1 MALRMVKLENAITH
15 VQPECQDVVM
25 ELKILEKYVMM
36 ALETIILAIVIQPVL
51 TAKCQYVVMV
61 QENSMMIRHEVHPH
75 SAIIV
80 FFQVVLNS
88 VMKGYLMEKRIVA
101 SQTYAMQD
109 VEVLQRMNLQVL
121 FGLIC
126 EPQVP
131 PHVVIVQKN
140 DRSNV
145 MRVLRLMVLLV
156 IALVLVQPM
165 HQPVVMVSKMLVSSV
180 MMDPLMILDLVNVH
194 DRALEYG
201 VACLVVIHTEIKSL
215 QNSQNPLLDSVVESI
230 LRREGLLL

>member
-1 MALRMVKLENAITH
+1 MGS
-15 VQPECQDVVM
+15 
-25 ELKILEKYVMM
+25 KI
-36 ALETIILAIVIQPVL
+36 
-51 TAKCQYVVMV
+51 
-61 QENSMMIRHEVHPH
+61 
-75 SAIIV
+75 
-80 FFQVVLNS
+80 
-88 VMKGYLMEKRIVA
+88 
-101 SQTYAMQD
+101 
-109 VEVLQRMNLQVL
+109 QVL
-121 FGLIC
+121 
-126 EPQVP
+126 P
-131 PHVVIVQKN
+131 
-140 DRSNV
+140 SNV
-145 MRVLRLMVLLV
+145 MLPVVALHQMNHLLQSGQMHEDELSQFAVIVEENDRNNVMMVLRLMVLLV